1 MRAFRDI
8 SIKRKLV
15 IITMFVSCVA
25 LVLACTSFFVYDLIS
40 FRNEIVEGLS
50 ILADII
56 GSNSTAALMFNDPD
70 SAADIMAALTAK
82 RSVVYAC
89 IYDAQGEIF
98 TQHRLKDVNKD
109 FDLPKDLYLSHRFV
123 NGGLDVVKPIILDG
137 ETLGRVYL
145 HSDLE
150 ELRSRFRS
158 YVIIMALILAASMLI
173 AFILSSKLQKV
184 ISTPILDLAKTAR
197 IISTGKDY
205 SIRAMQQRGR
215 QDEIGS
221 LFEGFNEML
230 GQIEKRDASLQEARA
245 ILEQRVN
252 ERTEELQTTV
262 KELERSRQAAL
273 SVMEDASAARDDAER
288 EKDRIEAMLKS
299 IGDGVLVVDLK
310 QKIVLINNAAER
322 ITGWTNEEAFGRDAE
337 DVFNIISEE
346 TREKVES
353 PLITVFAKN
362 SIVQLT
368 SPTVLIR
375 KGGGEVPISDSGAPI
390 MDKEGRI
397 MGAILVFRDVS
408 DKKKGE
414 KEKED
419 LQSQLFQS
427 QKMESIG
434 LLAGGIAHDFNN
446 LLQGILGY
454 TSMIKERIDSD
465 DENYPHLSLIEV
477 AAERAADLT
486 QQLLSFARK
495 GKYNIVSIDAKT
507 IVDNVIGLTQRTFD
521 KNIEIIKTFDTDL
534 LSIPGDRG
542 QVHQALMNVCINA
555 REAMPKGGIL
565 SVSVQNLLID
575 ETNRDEYRKAAPG
588 KYVVFTIRDNGVGMD
603 QETLSRIF
611 EPFFTTRLPGKGT
624 GLGLAMVFGVAQNHG
639 GFVDV
644 SSEVGKGST
653 FRLFFPAEEAPQKK
667 ETVKVEHE
675 INKTDYSPKKIQADS
690 KERTILIIDDEE
702 IVSYLARDMLQMM
715 GHRTLNASNGREG
728 LEIYRE
734 NWKEIDVVILDMIM
748 PKMGGLEAFRELKK
762 INPDVKV
769 VVSSGYEEDE
779 RFQEIMREGAF
790 SYLKKPFVI
799 QKLADAVREALGEE
813 ILEGEILSSR
823 IKT

>member
-1 MRAFRDI
+1 M
-8 SIKRKLV
+8 L
-15 IITMFVSCVA
+15 VSCVA
-25 LVLACTSFFVYDLIS
+25 LVLACTSFFVYDLIT

-82 RSVVYAC
+82 RSVIYAC
-89 IYDAQGEIF
+89 IYDAEGKIF
-98 TQHRLKDVNKD
+98 TQHRLKDVNRD
-109 FDLPKDLYLSHRFV
+109 FDLPKDFKRSHRFV

-184 ISTPILDLAKTAR
+184 ISTPILDLARTAR
-197 IISTGKDY
+197 TISTGKDY

-215 QDEIGS
+215 NDEIGS

-230 GQIEKRDASLQEARA
+230 GQIERRDASLQEARA

-310 QKIVLINNAAER
+310 QRIVLINSAAEK
-322 ITGWTNEEAFGRDAE
+322 ITGWTNEEAVGRNAE
-337 DVFNIISEE
+337 EVFNIISEE

-353 PLITVFAKN
+353 PLITVFAEN

-368 SPTVLIR
+368 SPTILIR
-375 KGGGEVPISDSGAPI
+375 KGGREVPISDSGAPI
-390 MDKEGRI
+390 MDKDGRI

-465 DENYPHLSLIEV
+465 DDNYPHLSLIEV

-521 KNIEIIKTFDTDL
+521 KNIEIVKTFDTDL
-534 LSIPGDRG
+534 HSIPGDRG

-555 REAMPKGGIL
+555 REAMPKGGTL
-565 SVSVQNLLID
+565 SVSARNLLID
-575 ETNRDEYRKAAPG
+575 ETNRDEYRKASPG
-588 KYVVFTIRDNGVGMD
+588 EYVVFTIRDNGVGMD
-603 QETLSRIF
+603 QETLGRIF

-644 SSEVGKGST
+644 TSEKDKGST

-667 ETVKVEHE
+667 ETVNVEQE
-675 INKTDYSPKKIQADS
+675 RKAIDYSPKKIQADS
-690 KERTILIIDDEE
+690 QERTILIIDDEE
-702 IVSYLARDMLQMM
+702 IVGYLARDMLQMM
-715 GHRTLNASNGREG
+715 GHKTLNASNGREG
-728 LEIYRE
+728 VDIYKER
-734 NWKEIDVVILDMIM
+734 WKEIDLVILDMIM
-748 PKMGGLEAFRELKK
+748 PKMGGLEAFRGLKK

-769 VVSSGYEEDE
+769 IVSSGYEEDE
-779 RFQEIMREGAF
+779 RFQEIMREGAL
-790 SYLKKPFVI
+790 SYLKKPFVM
-799 QKLADAVREALGEE
+799 KRLADAVREALGEE
-813 ILEGEILSSR
+813 IPESEILPLR
-823 IKT
+823 TKI